1 VDYTGHLQCSAGR
14 GEDRG
19 SEWTGEGESERK
31 RGDSGEKRERER
43 GKERREGTVR
53 EAGEGRRYSP

>member
-1 VDYTGHLQCSAGR
+1 VQCSAGR
-14 GEDRG
+14 GEDRIG
-19 SEWTGEGESERK
+19 GVSGQERG
-31 RGDSGEKRERER
+31 RVRERERER